1 MRALGVVRQLTTSD
15 SLARGRVDYLLLLA
29 CTFVSHISC
38 FRKYDIYH
46 TYKRNNIISKYCP
59 IYVLYLR
66 RLASLVYHIIP
77 KNVFSNL
84 PTLALVVYFCRV
96 FSKAGP
102 GSSTQS

>member
-46 TYKRNNIISKYCP
+46 TYKRNTKVISKYCP

-77 KNVFSNL
+77 KNVFFEF
-84 PTLALVVYFCRV
+84 AD
-96 FSKAGP
+96 P
-102 GSSTQS
+102 GLSSLLL

>member
-29 CTFVSHISC
+29 CPFVSLISRAC

-77 KNVFSNL
+77 KNVFFEF
-84 PTLALVVYFCRV
+84 AD
-96 FSKAGP
+96 P
-102 GSSTQS
+102 GLSSLLL